1 MALLYKILPARDSA
15 STLHGTDFCR
25 ESKYGWFCVA
35 ICSLWFFLTINP
47 LHLLILDL
55 GSGYYNFKRFVQV
68 ALIGIA
74 TLLVFFREYR
84 VGVAKTLNLRGLVLP
99 WLASCFFIFGSAVF
113 SDNKYHSIL
122 EGLHW
127 LMLPSVFF
135 VGIYIAKAGLTQRLL
150 GIYLLVH
157 GMVVF
162 KGLLDLGFEVFVSE
176 SLRAGM
182 IFSSF
187 GNIRFFNQVQV
198 FIIPLLLIFASR
210 TKFYS
215 LAYLFLF
222 ANFLLAFAS
231 GARGLL
237 LSIIVTGLLSFVF
250 LKPWRRQILY
260 GLIVCAF
267 AYMAYFLILEWLG
280 NVGHIFRTSTSGR
293 LAIWWELLSKLS
305 TLNIFFGNGVGAYTF
320 RDFVYFF
327 GHPHNSILQFLY
339 EWGAIA
345 TLSAVAAILW
355 VCWTSYQQLKGDD
368 DSTKKDIQ
376 AALLYALCAASFYS
390 LFSGVFVMP
399 APQVLFFLFMGLLL
413 GGANLEGHK
422 VLRVNQS
429 VSVAVRFLCAIC
441 LIVFV
446 DLAGKYLVQ
455 QAGQQEQVRGPRFW
469 GNGAP
474 LILSDY

>member
-1 MALLYKILPARDSA
+1 M
-15 STLHGTDFCR
+15 
-25 ESKYGWFCVA
+25 
-35 ICSLWFFLTINP
+35 
-47 LHLLILDL
+47 
-55 GSGYYNFKRFVQV
+55 
-68 ALIGIA
+68 
-74 TLLVFFREYR
+74 
-84 VGVAKTLNLRGLVLP
+84 
-99 WLASCFFIFGSAVF
+99 
-113 SDNKYHSIL
+113 
-122 EGLHW
+122 
-127 LMLPSVFF
+127 
-135 VGIYIAKAGLTQRLL
+135 
-150 GIYLLVH
+150 
-157 GMVVF
+157 
-162 KGLLDLGFEVFVSE
+162 GFEVFVSE

-320 RDFVYFF
+320 QTLF
-327 GHPHNSILQFLY
+327 IFL
-339 EWGAIA
+339 GIPIIA
-345 TLSAVAAILW
+345 F
-355 VCWTSYQQLKGDD
+355 C
-368 DSTKKDIQ
+368 
-376 AALLYALCAASFYS
+376 SFYMN
-390 LFSGVFVMP
+390 G
-399 APQVLFFLFMGLLL
+399 GLLL
-413 GGANLEGHK
+413 RFRRWLPYFGCVGLLISS
-422 VLRVNQS
+422 LRVMAIVQKKIFRPPYFMPCVRHLFIPFS
-429 VSVAVRFLCAIC
+429 VGFL
-441 LIVFV
+441 
-446 DLAGKYLVQ
+446 
-455 QAGQQEQVRGPRFW
+455 
-469 GNGAP
+469 
-474 LILSDY
+474 